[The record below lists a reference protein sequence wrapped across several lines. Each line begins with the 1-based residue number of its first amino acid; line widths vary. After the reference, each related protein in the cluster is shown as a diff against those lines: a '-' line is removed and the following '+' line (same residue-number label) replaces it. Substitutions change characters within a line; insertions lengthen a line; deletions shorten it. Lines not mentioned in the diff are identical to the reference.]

1 MFNGWKQAPWEGIYI
16 SKERRTWTRSTDET
30 SLSKDTVKRQDTI
43 MEDSEGTVL
52 KDEHIRK
59 NMPTLYNP
67 WTGNIYTQPP
77 PYNYTW
83 QTADYQR
90 IRQEQCVRVLLE
102 SKNPDKCSEATI
114 GEDFSSSK
122 KSDSRPSNSLF
133 QTARGSGATL
143 SECTFFF
150 EKAHVTKKTSLG
162 QNYFKESWQKEAGPS
177 YIRVLFDKEPEHTL
191 GNISMKD

>member
-1 MFNGWKQAPWEGIYI
+1 MFNGWKQAPREGIYR
-16 SKERRTWTRSTDET
+16 SKERRTWTGSTNET
-30 SLSKDTVKRQDTI
+30 SLTKDTVKRQDSI

-52 KDEHIRK
+52 EDEHIRK

-102 SKNPDKCSEATI
+102 SKNPDKCSEATK
-114 GEDFSSSK
+114 GEDFSSSN

-143 SECTFFF
+143 SECTFSS
-150 EKAHVTKKTSLG
+150 KKCTSLERLL
-162 QNYFKESWQKEAGPS
+162 QDSNFK
-177 YIRVLFDKEPEHTL
+177 TT
-191 GNISMKD
+191 